1 MNIQTVCLQGILT
14 GWAQSLKQTGHSFY
28 SRPDA
33 VVLETVALGV
43 GLDMIAFLAS
53 SAVFGYVVFGY
64 VVFGYVVFL
73 TDVVVFCLLSIL
85 FFVSLDLLMGNLK
98 RLYEVH
104 I

>member
-1 MNIQTVCLQGILT
+1 M
-14 GWAQSLKQTGHSFY
+14 
-28 SRPDA
+28 
-33 VVLETVALGV
+33 ALGV

-53 SAVFGYVVFGY
+53 SAVFCYVVFGY
-64 VVFGYVVFL
+64 VVVL